1 VFFSSLLL
9 LINCFLRVRLDLV
22 CRPIFKLDLIVIV
35 VHVSQQSPP
44 GTTVVPW
51 LVLLLTAAGE
61 QMGAAPAAVDAAL
74 MVVLPCPFVVV
85 ILINLFLD
93 ITCLCPIPLL
103 LG

>member
-51 LVLLLTAAGE
+51 PCCFSPLPVNRWALLL
-61 QMGAAPAAVDAAL
+61 P
-74 MVVLPCPFVVV
+74 
-85 ILINLFLD
+85 
-93 ITCLCPIPLL
+93 PLTPL
-103 LG
+103 